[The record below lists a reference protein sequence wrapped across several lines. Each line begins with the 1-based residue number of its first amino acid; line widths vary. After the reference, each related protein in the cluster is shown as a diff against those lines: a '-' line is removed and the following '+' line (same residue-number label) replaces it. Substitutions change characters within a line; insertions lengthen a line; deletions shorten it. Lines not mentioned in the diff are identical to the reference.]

1 MPLSFFS
8 IIAGLIGLGFALGGL
23 DNIRGLADWLYV
35 LGLSVAGLAL
45 MQCGVWMIP
54 TEDRE

>member
-1 MPLSFFS
+1 VPLSFFS
-8 IIAGLIGLGFALGGL
+8 IITGLIGLGFALGGL

-35 LGLSVAGLAL
+35 LGVSVASLAL